1 MWGVVDVDEPFRGAQ
16 EFQAVDE
23 VNLETLVSFGF
34 KPDVACKALRAT
46 VGMTLSNLYA
56 LVRWCHYSA
65 PDVFLLSCTNPVYVY
80 NPVLRVG
87 MWRGLRS
94 GFLVTQRFQV
104 QWTQTWAQGTMTML
118 PLNQTCPMVK
128 EVSHYCCHP
137 WNIVRK
143 AD

>member
-1 MWGVVDVDEPFRGAQ
+1 MQSIKSHGGYDS
-16 EFQAVDE
+16 
-23 VNLETLVSFGF
+23 L
-34 KPDVACKALRAT
+34 
-46 VGMTLSNLYA
+46 NLYA
-56 LVRWCHYSA
+56 LVRWCHCSV
-65 PDVFLLSCTNPVYVY
+65 PDVFLLSCTNPFYVY

-104 QWTQTWAQGTMTML
+104 QWTQTWAWAQGTMTML